1 MISWPD
7 RPVCAYCGSLRDVL
21 VGLVAALLVGLSTVL
36 AGCGGSAY
44 FSLGHQSKIRNCFLD
59 GGVANLGSGLSSA
72 KRELQKYQG
81 NEIPV
86 SDAVSIVARVT
97 GLRVH
102 LLRDDEISEALEH
115 ARQLIASE
123 KVRQG
128 PYNVKNEVVK
138 ASREAWADLT
148 PEARSLVGTLWADK
162 TGVDLVVTTLDHVQ
176 TKEKIL
182 SMIANILEQKNRYP
196 LGRGGGIC

>member
-1 MISWPD
+1 M
-7 RPVCAYCGSLRDVL
+7 GSE
-21 VGLVAALLVGLSTVL
+21 LSD
-36 AGCGGSAY
+36 A
-44 FSLGHQSKIRNCFLD
+44 R
-59 GGVANLGSGLSSA
+59 
-72 KRELQKYQG
+72 RELQKYPG

-102 LLRDDEISEALEH
+102 LLRDDEIPEALEH
-115 ARQLIASE
+115 TGRLIASE

-128 PYNVKNEVVK
+128 PYNVKNEIVK

-162 TGVDLVVTTLDHVQ
+162 IGVDLVVTTLDPVQ

-196 LGRGGGIC
+196 LGLG

>member
-1 MISWPD
+1 LE
-7 RPVCAYCGSLRDVL
+7 GE
-21 VGLVAALLVGLSTVL
+21 LS
-36 AGCGGSAY
+36 
-44 FSLGHQSKIRNCFLD
+44 D
-59 GGVANLGSGLSSA
+59 A
-72 KRELQKYQG
+72 KRELRKYPG

-86 SDAVSIVARVT
+86 IDAVSIVARVT

-102 LLRDDEISEALEH
+102 LLRDDEISEALEY

-128 PYNVKNEVVK
+128 PYDVKNEVVK

-148 PEARSLVGTLWADK
+148 SEARSLVGTLWADK
-162 TGVDLVVTTLDHVQ
+162 IGVDLVVTTLDPVQ

-182 SMIANILEQKNRYP
+182 SMIANILEQKKRYP
-196 LGRGGGIC
+196 LGLAAESARS

>member
-1 MISWPD
+1 M
-7 RPVCAYCGSLRDVL
+7 GSE
-21 VGLVAALLVGLSTVL
+21 LS
-36 AGCGGSAY
+36 
-44 FSLGHQSKIRNCFLD
+44 N
-59 GGVANLGSGLSSA
+59 A
-72 KRELQKYQG
+72 KRELQKYPG

-86 SDAVSIVARVT
+86 TDTGSIVARVT

-102 LLRDDEISEALEH
+102 LLRDDEISEALEY

-148 PEARSLVGTLWADK
+148 PEARSLVGTLWAEK
-162 TGVDLVVTTLDHVQ
+162 TGVDMVVTTFNHVQ

>member
-1 MISWPD
+1 MSN
-7 RPVCAYCGSLRDVL
+7 AE
-21 VGLVAALLVGLSTVL
+21 
-36 AGCGGSAY
+36 
-44 FSLGHQSKIRNCFLD
+44 
-59 GGVANLGSGLSSA
+59 
-72 KRELQKYQG
+72 RELQKYHG

-86 SDAVSIVARVT
+86 SDAVSIVARVM

-102 LLRDDEISEALEH
+102 LLRDEEISEALEY
-115 ARQLIASE
+115 ARGLVASE
-123 KVRQG
+123 KVQHG

-138 ASREAWADLT
+138 ASREGWADLT
-148 PEARSLVGTLWADK
+148 SEARSLVGTLWADK

>member
-1 MISWPD
+1 
-7 RPVCAYCGSLRDVL
+7 
-21 VGLVAALLVGLSTVL
+21 
-36 AGCGGSAY
+36 
-44 FSLGHQSKIRNCFLD
+44 LD
-59 GGVANLGSGLSSA
+59 GELSDA
-72 KRELQKYQG
+72 RRELQKYPG

-86 SDAVSIVARVT
+86 TDAVSIVARVT

-115 ARQLIASE
+115 ASQLIASE

-148 PEARSLVGTLWADK
+148 PGARSLVGTLWADK

-196 LGRGGGIC
+196 LGRVAGIC

>member
-1 MISWPD
+1 L
-7 RPVCAYCGSLRDVL
+7 G
-21 VGLVAALLVGLSTVL
+21 GELSD
-36 AGCGGSAY
+36 A
-44 FSLGHQSKIRNCFLD
+44 R
-59 GGVANLGSGLSSA
+59 
-72 KRELQKYQG
+72 RELQKYPG

-86 SDAVSIVARVT
+86 TDAVSIVARAT

-102 LLRDDEISEALEH
+102 LLRDDEISQAVEH

-138 ASREAWADLT
+138 ASKETWTHLT
-148 PEARSLVGTLWADK
+148 PLARSLVGSLWVGK

-182 SMIANILEQKNRYP
+182 SMIANMLEQKKRYP
-196 LGRGGGIC
+196 LGQGRKIC

>member
-1 MISWPD
+1 MD
-7 RPVCAYCGSLRDVL
+7 GE
-21 VGLVAALLVGLSTVL
+21 LSD
-36 AGCGGSAY
+36 A
-44 FSLGHQSKIRNCFLD
+44 R
-59 GGVANLGSGLSSA
+59 
-72 KRELQKYQG
+72 RELQKYHG

-86 SDAVSIVARVT
+86 TDAVSIVAGVT

-102 LLRDDEISEALEH
+102 LLRDEEISEALEY

-128 PYNVKNEVVK
+128 PYNVKNEIVK
-138 ASREAWADLT
+138 ATKETWTHLT
-148 PEARSLVGTLWADK
+148 PEARSLVGTLWAGK

-182 SMIANILEQKNRYP
+182 SMIANILEQKKRYP

>member
-1 MISWPD
+1 LGGELPD
-7 RPVCAYCGSLRDVL
+7 
-21 VGLVAALLVGLSTVL
+21 
-36 AGCGGSAY
+36 
-44 FSLGHQSKIRNCFLD
+44 
-59 GGVANLGSGLSSA
+59 A
-72 KRELQKYQG
+72 KRELQKYPG
-81 NEIPV
+81 DEIPV
-86 SDAVSIVARVT
+86 IDAVSIVARVT

-102 LLRDDEISEALEH
+102 LLRDDEISEALEY
-115 ARQLIASE
+115 ARRLITSE

-148 PEARSLVGTLWADK
+148 PMARSLVGSLWAGK

-182 SMIANILEQKNRYP
+182 SMIANMLEQKKRYP
-196 LGRGGGIC
+196 LGRARTTPR

>member
-1 MISWPD
+1 MSN
-7 RPVCAYCGSLRDVL
+7 AE
-21 VGLVAALLVGLSTVL
+21 
-36 AGCGGSAY
+36 
-44 FSLGHQSKIRNCFLD
+44 
-59 GGVANLGSGLSSA
+59 
-72 KRELQKYQG
+72 RELQKYPG

-86 SDAVSIVARVT
+86 TDAVSIVARVT

-102 LLRDDEISEALEH
+102 LLRDDEISQALEH

-138 ASREAWADLT
+138 ASREAWAGLT
-148 PEARSLVGTLWADK
+148 PLARSLVGTLWAEK
-162 TGVDLVVTTLDHVQ
+162 TGVDLMVTTLDSVQ

-182 SMIANILEQKNRYP
+182 SMIANILEQRKRYP
-196 LGRGGGIC
+196 LGRAAESAKS

>member
-1 MISWPD
+1 M
-7 RPVCAYCGSLRDVL
+7 GSE
-21 VGLVAALLVGLSTVL
+21 
-36 AGCGGSAY
+36 
-44 FSLGHQSKIRNCFLD
+44 
-59 GGVANLGSGLSSA
+59 LSSA
-72 KRELQKYQG
+72 KRELQKYHG
-81 NEIPV
+81 SEIPV
-86 SDAVSIVARVT
+86 SDAVFIVAGVT

-102 LLRDDEISEALEH
+102 LLRDEEISEALEY

-123 KVRQG
+123 KVREG

-148 PEARSLVGTLWADK
+148 PEARSLVGTLWAEK
-162 TGVDLVVTTLDHVQ
+162 TGVDMVVTTFNHVQ

-182 SMIANILEQKNRYP
+182 SMIANILEQKKRYP